1 MGPTIPP
8 VRSEFLVENF
18 SIALLT
24 LAAAIQAVTGV
35 EAVYAAIGHFRR
47 PATTRARLV
56 LVSPVRSGRR
66 DRGLADAATVR
77 A

>member
-1 MGPTIPP
+1 
-8 VRSEFLVENF
+8 
-18 SIALLT
+18 
-24 LAAAIQAVTGV
+24 V

-66 DRGLADAATVR
+66 DRGLADAATGR